1 MRRLRT
7 LPRSARALVL
17 AVGLLALVALLGPY
31 IAPYNPTAIGSA
43 ADQLLPPSL
52 DHPFGTDQV
61 GRDVFSRVLAGARES
76 LAVAVAVAAFAA
88 AFGTTM
94 GLLAGLGNRVAD
106 EVVMRVTDI
115 FFAFPYLILAMAVV
129 ASLGP
134 GSLSVIVALAAIWWP
149 SYARQVRGHVLALK
163 SSGFVDA
170 SRVVGNSGLR
180 TAIRH
185 VVPQMYSELAVR
197 VSLDLGNVIL
207 IASALG
213 FLGLGPRPPSPD
225 WGSILFEARAYTVS
239 AWWLSVFPG
248 LALTLA
254 VLLFS
259 LLGDSLSQSR
269 SRPRRLR
276 TIAT

>member
-1 MRRLRT
+1 MRALRG
-7 LPRSARALVL
+7 LSPSARVLVL
-17 AVGLLALVALLGPY
+17 VVSLLTFVALIGPY
-31 IAPYNPTAIGSA
+31 IAPYDPTAIGDV
-43 ADQLLPPSL
+43 ADQLLPPSV

-61 GRDVFSRVLAGARES
+61 GRDVFSRVLAGARSS
-76 LAVAVAVAAFAA
+76 LGVAAAVALFAA
-88 AFGTTM
+88 AFGTTVGM
-94 GLLAGLGNRVAD
+94 LAGLGNRVAD
-106 EVVMRVTDI
+106 EVVMRVTDV

-163 SSGFVDA
+163 NAGFVDA
-170 SRVVGNSGLR
+170 SRVVGNGRTR
-180 TAIRH
+180 TAVRH
-185 VVPQMYSELAVR
+185 LVPQMYSELAVR
-197 VSLDLGNVIL
+197 ISLDLGNVIL

-225 WGSILFEARAYTVS
+225 WGSILFEARAYTVT

-248 LALTLA
+248 LALTVA

-269 SRPRRLR
+269 PRRLR
-276 TIAT
+276 RVAT